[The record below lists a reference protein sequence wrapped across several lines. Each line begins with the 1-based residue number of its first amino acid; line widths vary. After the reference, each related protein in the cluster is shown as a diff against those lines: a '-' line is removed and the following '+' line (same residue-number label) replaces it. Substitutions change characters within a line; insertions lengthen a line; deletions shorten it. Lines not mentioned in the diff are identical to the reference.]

1 MIFSVGRSKIYF
13 SMDIT
18 SNHLFD
24 GLSVNSSF
32 ESVGL
37 RDWQCVAYL
46 ESKQNLVRASI
57 FFLPLHLA
65 TSLAV
70 FATNLFF

>member
-13 SMDIT
+13 SIDIT

-37 RDWQCVAYL
+37 RD
-46 ESKQNLVRASI
+46 
-57 FFLPLHLA
+57 
-65 TSLAV
+65 
-70 FATNLFF
+70 